1 VGGLHEVKDGMRER
15 RQGGVWWLVGRGK
28 WGIFPNLVRKDY
40 LYKSPRLG
48 FKWVRLAS
56 NGLAQK
62 Y

>member
-1 VGGLHEVKDGMRER
+1 MGGLHEVKDGMRER

-48 FKWVRLAS
+48 FKWVRLA
-56 NGLAQK
+56 
-62 Y
+62 